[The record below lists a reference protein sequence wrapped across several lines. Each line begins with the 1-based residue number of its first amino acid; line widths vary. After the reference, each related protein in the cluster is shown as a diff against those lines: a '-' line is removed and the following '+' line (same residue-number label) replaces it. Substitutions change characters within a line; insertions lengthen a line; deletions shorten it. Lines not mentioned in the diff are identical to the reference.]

1 MTSVIHE
8 VTTQDKLQLS
18 ANKKYDKFNSNTIT
32 ILSTTPK
39 NVQYTSAKI
48 PLNGGTALE
57 YNTTIGAKTFLDRG
71 LSLEMKVPL
80 TITRAAAAAGVTTS
94 DYISKLFGNFADL
107 SLRQF
112 PFYNVLSNMEVS
124 LNDVPISMISDV
136 SDCFEAISEYV
147 DENELN
153 EEFQASQPDRFYNY
167 NHYSETVKE
176 FETKDLDGA
185 VTKYCATALVQK
197 MYL

>member
-1 MTSVIHE
+1 
-8 VTTQDKLQLS
+8 
-18 ANKKYDKFNSNTIT
+18 
-32 ILSTTPK
+32 
-39 NVQYTSAKI
+39 
-48 PLNGGTALE
+48 
-57 YNTTIGAKTFLDRG
+57 
-71 LSLEMKVPL
+71 MKVPL
-80 TITRAAAAAGVTTS
+80 TITRAAAAVGVTTS

-112 PFYNVLSNMEVS
+112 PFLQCLSNMEVS

-185 VTKYCATALVQK
+185 VTKYCATALSTENVFVGGYSNKYNSRRPIFSMPSGVSATAANITTFNTNLTIQTFIPFSIFG
-197 MYL
+197 LIF

>member
-57 YNTTIGAKTFLDRG
+57 YNTTIGAK
-71 LSLEMKVPL
+71 
-80 TITRAAAAAGVTTS
+80 
-94 DYISKLFGNFADL
+94 
-107 SLRQF
+107 
-112 PFYNVLSNMEVS
+112 PF
-124 LNDVPISMISDV
+124 
-136 SDCFEAISEYV
+136 
-147 DENELN
+147 
-153 EEFQASQPDRFYNY
+153 
-167 NHYSETVKE
+167 
-176 FETKDLDGA
+176 
-185 VTKYCATALVQK
+185 
-197 MYL
+197 